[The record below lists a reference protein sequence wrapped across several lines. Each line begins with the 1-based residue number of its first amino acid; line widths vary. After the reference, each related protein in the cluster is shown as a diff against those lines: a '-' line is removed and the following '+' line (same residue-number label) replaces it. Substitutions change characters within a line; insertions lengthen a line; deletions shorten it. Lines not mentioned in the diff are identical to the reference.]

1 MLSQPEG
8 CRATPPTHRLTAPE
22 RARCGTIPA
31 HPELPR
37 APLNSLF
44 TMFGIEAWKPV
55 LAALLLPP
63 VPLLVLML
71 IGARLI
77 LPRRGLG
84 WFAVG
89 LSVTGLWLSA
99 CTGTAQLLSQF
110 VLKPPPALT
119 GDRIIELKATKAP
132 TAIIVLG
139 GGLEPFAPEY
149 GVSSLSHPSL
159 ERLRYG
165 VWLSR
170 ETGLPLGF
178 SGGVGFAQP
187 SAKPEAQIAAQLA
200 ASEFG
205 RPLKFV
211 EDNSRDTRE
220 NAARTLT
227 LLRPLGVKHVVL
239 VTHGWHMPRALKA
252 FETAAAGSDTRIE
265 VAPMGL
271 ARNTETPALQW
282 LPSSKG
288 FTDTRSILRE
298 LLGRLAGA

>member
-1 MLSQPEG
+1 M
-8 CRATPPTHRLTAPE
+8 
-22 RARCGTIPA
+22 
-31 HPELPR
+31 
-37 APLNSLF
+37 NSLF

-55 LAALLLPP
+55 LTALLLPP
-63 VPLLVLML
+63 VPLLLLML

-84 WFAVG
+84 WFVIL

-99 CTGTAQLLSQF
+99 CTGTSQLLSQF
-110 VLKPPPALT
+110 VLRPPAAMT
-119 GDRIIELKATKAP
+119 SDRIKELKATKLP
-132 TAIIVLG
+132 TAIMVLG

-149 GVSSLSHPSL
+149 GVSSLSYASL

-178 SGGVGFAQP
+178 TGGVGFAQP
-187 SAKPEAQIAAQLA
+187 DSKPEAQIAAQIA

-220 NAARTLT
+220 NAARTIA
-227 LLRPLGVKHVVL
+227 LLRPIGIRHIVL

-252 FETAAAGSDTRIE
+252 FETAAAGSDIRLE
-265 VAPMGL
+265 AAPMGL
-271 ARNTETPALQW
+271 ARNTETQALQW
-282 LPSSKG
+282 MPSSRG
-288 FTDTRSILRE
+288 FGDVRSILRE